1 MNIYK
6 ESFCYFCV
14 IYLKKRTQNLQNQED
29 FFFLLSQ
36 TSNYIYI
43 VTAVYVHG
51 LVKELHR
58 SILPKVAILTV
69 RIDLFE
75 VITALCSNCN

>member
-1 MNIYK
+1 MLFLCDIFK
-6 ESFCYFCV
+6 EKNTKSA
-14 IYLKKRTQNLQNQED
+14 KSKRNC
-29 FFFLLSQ
+29 FFFCRKRR
-36 TSNYIYI
+36 II

-58 SILPKVAILTV
+58 SILPKAAILTV

-75 VITALCSNCN
+75 VITAIVTETKYIYQF

>member
-1 MNIYK
+1 MCEIFK
-6 ESFCYFCV
+6 EKNTKSAKSKRKFFVFCR
-14 IYLKKRTQNLQNQED
+14 KRR
-29 FFFLLSQ
+29 
-36 TSNYIYI
+36 II

-69 RIDLFE
+69 RLDLFE
-75 VITALCSNCN
+75 VITALYSNCN

>member
-1 MNIYK
+1 LREIFK
-6 ESFCYFCV
+6 EKNTKSAKSKRKFFVFCR
-14 IYLKKRTQNLQNQED
+14 KRR
-29 FFFLLSQ
+29 
-36 TSNYIYI
+36 II

-69 RIDLFE
+69 RIGFIFE
-75 VITALCSNCN
+75 VITAQYSNCD